1 MVFKGPDLAT
11 FTAGMKAMIFKF
23 VPSTWYRKL
32 ILLSLLLSSLLLFG
46 FFFLGLYLQHMEI
59 PRLGV
64 KSELQLPAYSTAN
77 SNVGSEADI

>member
-59 PRLGV
+59 PRV
-64 KSELQLPAYSTAN
+64 KSELQLPAYATAN